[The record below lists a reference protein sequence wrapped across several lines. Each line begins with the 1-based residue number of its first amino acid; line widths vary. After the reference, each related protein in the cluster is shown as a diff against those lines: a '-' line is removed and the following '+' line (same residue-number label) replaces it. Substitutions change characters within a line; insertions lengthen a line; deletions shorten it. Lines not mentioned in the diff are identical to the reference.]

1 MMSHT
6 VNAVGLRRLLTW
18 HPKYLNT
25 GMQTVGGNVGKM
37 LEKEELAGTATDWR
51 AVPPSTLTRAVP
63 NRHPHSARIQST
75 RKVDGAI

>member
-1 MMSHT
+1 
-6 VNAVGLRRLLTW
+6 
-18 HPKYLNT
+18 
-25 GMQTVGGNVGKM
+25 MQIVGGNVGKM
-37 LEKEELAGTATDWR
+37 LEKLQEKEELAGTATDWR